1 MDWIHPQLIP
11 LKSLS
16 LSHNHVT
23 VVISNWRISNFVSWL
38 PGGVSPPSKLMHA
51 IVLFFLHFIPS
62 LLQTISRLCIFFF
75 FFRINL
81 PFWSDNWIWFSAD
94 IQLSVKLV
102 VGCFFITLNTWIEKW
117 VNILMFLNKAK
128 DSLDFATLHTLC
140 YKPIPPYFCLLRCG
154 AKWFPPIYTYI
165 STFVCFTEK
174 SSNTKKGRENTNRHV
189 KTYVL
194 KFQDLTDLKIK
205 Q

>member
-1 MDWIHPQLIP
+1 MAARRGFTTIKADACYCP
-11 LKSLS
+11 
-16 LSHNHVT
+16 
-23 VVISNWRISNFVSWL
+23 
-38 PGGVSPPSKLMHA
+38 
-51 IVLFFLHFIPS
+51 LFFYTSYQVCCKRS
-62 LLQTISRLCIFFF
+62 LGFVFFSFSSGLTILVWQLNMIFCRYTAVSQTGSGL
-75 FFRINL
+75 
-81 PFWSDNWIWFSAD
+81 
-94 IQLSVKLV
+94 
-102 VGCFFITLNTWIEKW
+102 FFITLNTWIEKW